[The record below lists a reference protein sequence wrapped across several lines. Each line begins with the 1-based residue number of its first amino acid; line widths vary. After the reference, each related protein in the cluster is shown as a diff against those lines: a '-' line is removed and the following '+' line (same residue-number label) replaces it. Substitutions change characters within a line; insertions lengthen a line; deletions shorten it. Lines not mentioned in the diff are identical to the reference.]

1 MDGEVCRAECSPA
14 TTAEGHHISISNFT
28 VLDCS
33 SLVLEKYSL
42 LASALLMLG
51 VELVFSVHSFI
62 CFMFSLRQ
70 TFLLIWKSVG
80 IRRQTWGMP
89 AIQLLMPYTYT
100 PIPPPIMAS
109 DLEPCWTGQ
118 GLEPFQPSEEGEG

>member
-1 MDGEVCRAECSPA
+1 MDGEVCRAECSPT

-28 VLDCS
+28 VLDCSS

-70 TFLLIWKSVG
+70 TLL
-80 IRRQTWGMP
+80 
-89 AIQLLMPYTYT
+89 
-100 PIPPPIMAS
+100 
-109 DLEPCWTGQ
+109 
-118 GLEPFQPSEEGEG
+118 